1 MHNVR
6 DMADISLTTS
16 VHFSF
21 TQILIKSIQVDNDWT
36 CIKLNQQGHSF
47 VTIEIVDW
55 FMGSHFHVCKT
66 NNICIARLMMRKQ
79 KLNMNFQYTALNM
92 NYSVAGFQVDC
103 LVTNFPKGLLVAI
116 YAGKSISS
124 ASEDERGG
132 HFALKYHLFFLM
144 LLLP

>member
-1 MHNVR
+1 
-6 DMADISLTTS
+6 
-16 VHFSF
+16 
-21 TQILIKSIQVDNDWT
+21 
-36 CIKLNQQGHSF
+36 
-47 VTIEIVDW
+47 
-55 FMGSHFHVCKT
+55 
-66 NNICIARLMMRKQ
+66 MRKQ

-132 HFALKYHLFFLM
+132 GT
-144 LLLP
+144 LL